1 MRCVSFLEGDWI
13 SLLNQEH
20 SISFPYRIF
29 FYSFMRCVSIREGAL
44 NLIVKGIKSN
54 SLFNSWNSAWS
65 NQKYSSYIFPLRIIF
80 YSVMR
85 CVSIHEGAPNFIVKR
100 IFIHFPKTLNW
111 VECVDQILI
120 QCWSTWRGRLCS
132 SYMLHIHNQRWSCTW
147 SSSSRLVSENAWP
160 GGSVRSSPASPHI
173 VKETKSV

>member
-1 MRCVSFLEGDWI
+1 MC
-13 SLLNQEH
+13 
-20 SISFPYRIF
+20 
-29 FYSFMRCVSIREGAL
+29 CVSIREGAL

-100 IFIHFPKTLNW
+100 IFIHFPKTLNL

-120 QCWSTWRGRLCS
+120 QCWST
-132 SYMLHIHNQRWSCTW
+132 
-147 SSSSRLVSENAWP
+147 
-160 GGSVRSSPASPHI
+160 
-173 VKETKSV
+173 